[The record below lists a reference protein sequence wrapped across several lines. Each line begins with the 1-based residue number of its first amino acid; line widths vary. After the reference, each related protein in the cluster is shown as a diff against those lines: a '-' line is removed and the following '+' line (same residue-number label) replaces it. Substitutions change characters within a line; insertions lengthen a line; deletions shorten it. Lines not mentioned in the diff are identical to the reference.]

1 MMQKLPWLQISIL
14 GSLLALNVQMYQS
27 SINVSAALDAL
38 GSEPLSAAELPIAVQ
53 KKLDE
58 VDRLR
63 ATNAALSAVVSA
75 VNFGPAREEGVTK
88 VESFLPPLPTP
99 PRVDAPIPVPTSL
112 QAFFS
117 GTAAPGPADP
127 SKKESDPKGK
137 SEAQGRMLLS
147 PIRFRDNGALVYL
160 AADGVV
166 RVVSASEQVYGVNCR
181 FIGEKD
187 GMAEFEMQG
196 RIFTLPLI
204 IAPS

>member
-1 MMQKLPWLQISIL
+1 MMQKLPWLRVSIL
-14 GSLLALNVQMYQS
+14 ASLLALNVQMYLS
-27 SINVSAALDAL
+27 SHNIAAALDAL
-38 GSEPLSAAELPIAVQ
+38 GSESQSAVELPIVVQ

-63 ATNAALSAVVSA
+63 ATNAALVAVVSA
-75 VNFGPAREEGVTK
+75 VNFGTAREEGVTK

-99 PRVDAPIPVPTSL
+99 PPINAPLPVPTSL

-117 GTAAPGPADP
+117 GTAAPGLADP

-196 RIFTLPLI
+196 RKFTLPLI

>member
-1 MMQKLPWLQISIL
+1 MMQKLPWLQCSIL
-14 GSLLALNVQMYQS
+14 GSLLALNFQVYQS
-27 SINVSAALDAL
+27 NNTVTAALSTL
-38 GSEPLSAAELPIAVQ
+38 GGEPQPAAELPLAVQ

-75 VNFGPAREEGVTK
+75 VNFGPARGEGVTK

-99 PRVDAPIPVPTSL
+99 PRVDAPLPVPLSL
-112 QAFFS
+112 QEFF
-117 GTAAPGPADP
+117 GGATAPGPADQ
-127 SKKESDPKGK
+127 SKKESDQKGK

-147 PIRFRDNGALVYL
+147 PIRFRENGALVYL

-181 FIGEKD
+181 FIGEKN

-196 RIFTLPLI
+196 RKFTLPLI
-204 IAPS
+204 IAQS